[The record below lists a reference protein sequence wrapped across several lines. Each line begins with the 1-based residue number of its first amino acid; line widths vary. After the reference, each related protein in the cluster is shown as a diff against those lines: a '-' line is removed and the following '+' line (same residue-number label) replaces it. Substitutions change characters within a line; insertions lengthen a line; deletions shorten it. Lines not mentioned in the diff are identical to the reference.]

1 MSIHDIYN
9 IKNTFKKITDRD
21 QKVVKDSPNK
31 TQNKLNEAAK
41 RYKSPVYQKSNFA
54 VGLLSLQSL
63 SQNNP
68 HDRKPLKNAVTLL
81 NKA

>member
-31 TQNKLNEAAK
+31 TQNKVNEAAK
-41 RYKSPVYQKSNFA
+41 RYKSPVY
-54 VGLLSLQSL
+54 
-63 SQNNP
+63 
-68 HDRKPLKNAVTLL
+68 
-81 NKA
+81 